1 VPLNGRA
8 PKRNDFQYLIDQV
21 SSKLAAWKANHLSFA
36 GRVTLAKSV
45 IEAIPIYPMMS
56 TNIPKGCLDEIHKM
70 QRHFIWGDTE
80 AKRRYHAVGWDNISV
95 PKWMGGLGLRKLDVM
110 NRACLMKL
118 CWKFQKDSNAYWC
131 KVLHGKYDNGT
142 NTGIVTIKSVSS
154 SLWKHLH
161 DNIQMINRFSN
172 WSVGNGK
179 EIDAW
184 AEAWIDDGFCV
195 NDHINVPQHLLSLK
209 VSDLV
214 DSEGKWN
221 WSLFQNWMPK
231 VLMDKIAAILPPNEE
246 HGRDER
252 YMVGNNNKD
261 FSIATAYN
269 KLCDFRDNDSSSLW
283 SKIWKLHVPER
294 VRSFMWLAKHDRLL
308 TNLLRRKM
316 GHSHEMCNFCG
327 DREEDTLHVLRDC
340 PLALVIWNHVVPSN
354 DKGNFFMCDLEN
366 WMGFNLNN
374 YVTWSCNIEWGDY
387 WATACHL
394 LWSWRNKENHEEGF
408 LRPYNPAQFI
418 MQRATEYDL
427 ATKND
432 KVVTGR
438 EKVVS
443 HIRWRPPKI
452 SFVKLN
458 TDGAY
463 KKDQIAG
470 CGGIIRGNQ
479 GEWLGGYAKC
489 VGLCSAFVAELWGV
503 LEGLRCVRRLGF
515 MNVELNIDSVA
526 VVQVLKE
533 RRFNSSL
540 GSALIKQI
548 WKLLD
553 MDWNIEIF
561 HTYREANKCA
571 DALANL
577 GCSLGYDLVF
587 FDDCPLTIRET
598 FAKDNMGISTPR
610 LICL

>member
-1 VPLNGRA
+1 
-8 PKRNDFQYLIDQV
+8 
-21 SSKLAAWKANHLSFA
+21 
-36 GRVTLAKSV
+36 
-45 IEAIPIYPMMS
+45 
-56 TNIPKGCLDEIHKM
+56 
-70 QRHFIWGDTE
+70 
-80 AKRRYHAVGWDNISV
+80 
-95 PKWMGGLGLRKLDVM
+95 
-110 NRACLMKL
+110 
-118 CWKFQKDSNAYWC
+118 
-131 KVLHGKYDNGT
+131 
-142 NTGIVTIKSVSS
+142 
-154 SLWKHLH
+154 
-161 DNIQMINRFSN
+161 
-172 WSVGNGK
+172 
-179 EIDAW
+179 
-184 AEAWIDDGFCV
+184 
-195 NDHINVPQHLLSLK
+195 
-209 VSDLV
+209 
-214 DSEGKWN
+214 
-221 WSLFQNWMPK
+221 
-231 VLMDKIAAILPPNEE
+231 
-246 HGRDER
+246 
-252 YMVGNNNKD
+252 
-261 FSIATAYN
+261 
-269 KLCDFRDNDSSSLW
+269 
-283 SKIWKLHVPER
+283 
-294 VRSFMWLAKHDRLL
+294 
-308 TNLLRRKM
+308 
-316 GHSHEMCNFCG
+316 
-327 DREEDTLHVLRDC
+327 
-340 PLALVIWNHVVPSN
+340 
-354 DKGNFFMCDLEN
+354 
-366 WMGFNLNN
+366 MGFNLNN
-374 YVTWSCNIEWGDY
+374 HVTWSCNIAWGDY

-394 LWSWRNKENHEEGF
+394 LWSWRNKENHEDGF
-408 LRPYNPAQFI
+408 IRPCNPARYI
-418 MQRATEYDL
+418 MQRATDYDL

-540 GSALIKQI
+540 GGALIKQI

-571 DALANL
+571 DDLANL

-587 FDDCPLTIRET
+587 FDACPLAIRET
-598 FAKDNMGISTPR
+598 FANDSMGISTPR